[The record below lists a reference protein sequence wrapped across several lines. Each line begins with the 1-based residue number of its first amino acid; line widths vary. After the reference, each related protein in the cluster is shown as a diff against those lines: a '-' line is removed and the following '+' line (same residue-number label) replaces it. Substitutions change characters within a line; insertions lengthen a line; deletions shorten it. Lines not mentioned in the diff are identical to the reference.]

1 MYNETHVS
9 TIGVDFKIQTIHL
22 SNRTIKLQIWDTA
35 GQERFRSITSSYYR
49 GAHGIVVVFD
59 VTNRDSFENIKSWLQ
74 EIDRFATNDVQKLL
88 VGNKIDLVEERQ
100 VSTQEAQQQ
109 AESFSIPY
117 VETSAKNST
126 NVEEVFRTI
135 ATSIMQN
142 VDKGSQKFTKQ
153 AVQLDRMEPLKR
165 SRCC

>member
-22 SNRTIKLQIWDTA
+22 NNRTIKLQIWDTA

-59 VTNRDSFENIKSWLQ
+59 VANKDSFSNVKSWLQ

-88 VGNKIDLVEERQ
+88 VGNKIDLEEGRK
-100 VSTQEAQQQ
+100 VTEEEGQQL
-109 AESFSIPY
+109 ADSCGIPY
-117 VETSAKNST
+117 IETSAKDST
-126 NVEEVFRTI
+126 NVEEVFRTV
-135 ATSIMQN
+135 ARNIMEK
-142 VDKGSQKFTKQ
+142 VDKGSQRFAK
-153 AVQLDRMEPLKR
+153 ASVQLDRAEPIRK
-165 SRCC
+165 SSCC